1 MTTNSKAT
9 AEAIALQPRSWRAT
23 ALAVAMLAT
32 SCSSPAVEHTETES
46 AVAVEVQAAR
56 IGSIEGQI
64 NVTGV
69 VTPAPGAD
77 WIITAPEPA
86 RIAELSKAEG
96 DAVRAGEVLVRFD
109 IPTLAA
115 NVLARR
121 AEVAQARARVDS
133 TRAAVTRIA
142 GLVDRGVAAR
152 REMEE
157 AQRDQAEAEGA
168 LARAESEAAAA
179 EALAG
184 RAIVTARFSGVVAK
198 RWHNPGDMVDA
209 SASDPIL
216 RVIDPAK
223 LQVLASVP
231 AGDVPRIA
239 VGKTGRVTGPGGT
252 AEEAVTVIARPAQL
266 DPSGSVAEVRLAFKG
281 ATRLASGTPL
291 QVSIVAET
299 RGQAVLISADAVQ
312 HEGDEAFVMIVKDD
326 KKAHRQVVETGLSAN
341 GQVEIVKGV
350 AAGDRVIVKGHNGL
364 PDGAAVTVES

>member
-1 MTTNSKAT
+1 
-9 AEAIALQPRSWRAT
+9 
-23 ALAVAMLAT
+23 
-32 SCSSPAVEHTETES
+32 
-46 AVAVEVQAAR
+46 
-56 IGSIEGQI
+56 
-64 NVTGV
+64 
-69 VTPAPGAD
+69 
-77 WIITAPEPA
+77 
-86 RIAELSKAEG
+86 
-96 DAVRAGEVLVRFD
+96 
-109 IPTLAA
+109 
-115 NVLARR
+115 
-121 AEVAQARARVDS
+121 
-133 TRAAVTRIA
+133 VTRIA